1 MTSGRIARLA
11 HQAKGNPAWGVHGFA
26 EHSHASEPLVDV
38 GRRTLSPT
46 PRSGGSL
53 PILTILD
60 EYARECHVL
69 QMDRALAT

>member
-1 MTSGRIARLA
+1 VGCPRICRT
-11 HQAKGNPAWGVHGFA
+11 QPRIGTTC
-26 EHSHASEPLVDV
+26 
-38 GRRTLSPT
+38 GRRTSDFIADATVL
-46 PRSGGSL
+46 GGSL